1 MALPKI
7 TTSQQRKIE
16 IIIRK
21 WRTKLTWQ
29 LLVNTI
35 EVELDLKTTRQTLTT
50 YIGIATEFKQ
60 KKNELRSVST
70 EHNPD
75 LAISEI
81 KLLEKIRNQEAN
93 IKILEKKNNEQLRL
107 IERIF
112 MNARSIPNLDLKTL
126 VAQRHEEK

>member
-70 EHNPD
+70 EYNPD
-75 LAISEI
+75 LAVSEI

-112 MNARSIPNLDLKTL
+112 MNARSIPNLDIKVL